1 MQRIHF
7 SGDGPAATAQ
17 RRLQRVFSVI
27 THFSGGGRTGIF
39 CDYPL
44 QRRLGGRLATS
55 VLCDSTLQ
63 RRSSGGPRQR
73 VFSVVTHFSD
83 GPAACSDCS
92 L

>member
-7 SGDGPAATAQ
+7 SGDGPAATPQ

-44 QRRLGGRLATS
+44 QRRLGGRLAAS
-55 VLCDSTLQ
+55 VLCDSSLQ
-63 RRSSGGPRQR
+63 RRFSGGPRQR